1 MPYIND
7 SKLILLKQNKLSQSN
22 VKQQGN
28 PQQHIRQKI
37 DHKYNREQLESKHFF
52 QIRTR
57 ITAHV

>member
-1 MPYIND
+1 M
-7 SKLILLKQNKLSQSN
+7 LLKQNRLSQSN

-28 PQQHIRQKI
+28 PQQHIRQKS